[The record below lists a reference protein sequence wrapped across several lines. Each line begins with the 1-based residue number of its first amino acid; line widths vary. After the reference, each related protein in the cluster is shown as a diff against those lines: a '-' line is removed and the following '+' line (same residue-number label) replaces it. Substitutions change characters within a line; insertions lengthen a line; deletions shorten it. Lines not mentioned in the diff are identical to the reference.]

1 MAIQKTNIND
11 VLDKNYA
18 EFDLGL
24 LCEDKYKDLK
34 HIDMV
39 IYTLLH
45 NQHGLSVKT
54 TMTGNKRFVDSNG
67 NIFISISQEKLCKIL
82 RTTKPTLNASL
93 NRLEE
98 MELLEVVRVGK
109 TKCNRIY
116 VGKLERTTTLGDY
129 IKSLNLSDEEECK
142 DKEISIKTVN
152 IKDIKENKK
161 DLTAGTVKPSEELEN
176 KSSNSTNKNSNNS
189 IPQSSKT
196 NNNYGKK
203 LKTRYHNINQTFK
216 KYSDDELEKLLQ
228 ESQKDKFEFV
238 PSYGKTNHEN

>member
-54 TMTGNKRFVDSNG
+54 TMTGSKRFVDSNG

-93 NRLEE
+93 NRLEK

-129 IKSLNLSDEEECK
+129 IKSLNLSDEEEYK

-152 IKDIKENKK
+152 IKDIKDNKK
-161 DLTAGTVKPSEELEN
+161 APVPPQTEANKELE
-176 KSSNSTNKNSNNS
+176 TFKNSNKNS
-189 IPQSSKT
+189 IPQ
-196 NNNYGKK
+196 NNDSNNKSNKEFKPNYSLNPKIHKNLSTKFLNYG
-203 LKTRYHNINQTFK
+203 NEE
-216 KYSDDELEKLLQ
+216 DLEKMLL
-228 ESQKDKFEFV
+228 ESQKSKF
-238 PSYGKTNHEN
+238 

>member
-11 VLDKNYA
+11 ILDKNYA

-54 TMTGNKRFVDSNG
+54 TMAGNKRFVDSNG

-98 MELLEVVRVGK
+98 MELLEIVRVGK

-129 IKSLNLSDEEECK
+129 IKSLNLSDEEEYK

-152 IKDIKENKK
+152 IKDIKDNKK
-161 DLTAGTVKPSEELEN
+161 ASVLPQTEANKELEQF
-176 KSSNSTNKNSNNS
+176 KNSKNS
-189 IPQSSKT
+189 IPQNNNS

-216 KYSDDELEKLLQ
+216 KYSDNELEKLLQ